1 MHRHLVAIKVRVER
15 RTDERMQTDG
25 AALDQHRLERL
36 DAQAVQ
42 RRRAVEHDRVTL
54 DDTGEHIPNLGLG
67 ALDHLLGGFDI
78 GRRSV
83 LHQLFH
89 YKRLEQLKR
98 HLFGQAALVNLQIRT
113 DNDNRT
119 AGVVDALAEQ
129 VLAEAALL
137 ALEHVGQ
144 ALERTVVRASDRPA
158 AAAIV
163 DQRIHRLL
171 KHALLIAH
179 DDIGRAQLQQA
190 L

>member
-1 MHRHLVAIKVRVER
+1 MARPSTSTGSNAWMPKRCSV
-15 RTDERMQTDG
+15 
-25 AALDQHRLERL
+25 
-36 DAQAVQ
+36 
-42 RRRAVEHDRVTL
+42 RRAVEHDRVTL

-129 VLAEAALL
+129 VLAE
-137 ALEHVGQ
+137 VG
-144 ALERTVVRASDRPA
+144 PA
-158 AAAIV
+158 CP
-163 DQRIHRLL
+163 
-171 KHALLIAH
+171 
-179 DDIGRAQLQQA
+179 
-190 L
+190 